1 MRRVWMTRFEA
12 WSEKPVRQA
21 KGIGTRDIV
30 ASVQSLR
37 LRISHAS
44 VDIISCKPPT
54 FTGGGTRYSISHQSD
69 IHHAAITA
77 VHMHNILTLDNWMQ
91 MRACYG

>member
-21 KGIGTRDIV
+21 KGIETRDIV

-37 LRISHAS
+37 LRISRLS
-44 VDIISCKPPT
+44 PT
-54 FTGGGTRYSISHQSD
+54 CIGRYHF
-69 IHHAAITA
+69 
-77 VHMHNILTLDNWMQ
+77 L
-91 MRACYG
+91 

>member
-37 LRISHAS
+37 LRISR
-44 VDIISCKPPT
+44 ISSLVNLPHLQA
-54 FTGGGTRYSISHQSD
+54 GGPDTRY
-69 IHHAAITA
+69 
-77 VHMHNILTLDNWMQ
+77 LTNPIYTMPL
-91 MRACYG
+91 